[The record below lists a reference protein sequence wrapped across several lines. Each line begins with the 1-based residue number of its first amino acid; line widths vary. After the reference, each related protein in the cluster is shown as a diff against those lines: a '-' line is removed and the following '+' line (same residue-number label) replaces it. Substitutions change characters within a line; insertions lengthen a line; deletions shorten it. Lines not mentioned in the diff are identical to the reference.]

1 MSFIPR
7 KDFPEKGD
15 KVEAQEGIYTLA
27 GKYPRGHQFMI
38 IGYDENG
45 VDLQSLETIQDVKNN
60 KYPSSIPISANY
72 VRVSWEKFND
82 CKIIEEINPVR
93 LKK

>member
-15 KVEAQEGIYTLA
+15 KVEAQEGIYTMA
-27 GKYPRGHQFMI
+27 GKFSRGHQFMI
-38 IGYDENG
+38 IGYDESG
-45 VDLQSLETIQDVKNN
+45 VDLESLEIIQDVKNN
-60 KYPSSIPISANY
+60 KYPGLISANH

-82 CKIIEEINPVR
+82 CKIIEEMNPVR
-93 LKK
+93 LK